1 MEHEHQE
8 HDHQEHDHKECG
20 HHDHQAHDH
29 KECDHHTHDHQTHD
43 HKECDHHEHDH
54 KECDHHTHD
63 HQAHDHK
70 EHDHKEHD
78 HKEHDHNEHDHKVIT
93 CDKLEQKIQQNLSG
107 VSFVK
112 AVDLSDGCGGK
123 FEIEIVSEEFRGKPL
138 LAQHRLVHK
147 AIEEER
153 KHIHALTLKTKAP

>member
-8 HDHQEHDHKECG
+8 HEHDHKECGHHHDHQEHDHKECG
-20 HHDHQAHDH
+20 HHHDH
-29 KECDHHTHDHQTHD
+29 KEHD

-54 KECDHHTHD
+54 KECDHH
-63 HQAHDHK
+63 AHDHK

-78 HKEHDHNEHDHKVIT
+78 HKEHDHSEHDHTIIT
-93 CDKLEQKIQQNLSG
+93 CDQLEQKIQQNLSG

-112 AVDLSDGCGGK
+112 AVDLTDGCGGK

-153 KHIHALTLKTKAP
+153 KHIHALSLKTKAP